1 MGGHPEDTPGPRLL
15 QAPAITC
22 DEPGSF
28 ARSVFQ
34 ERHPVLVRRIL
45 DAVPYG
51 PERRRGFAA
60 LLEESRSGTVAAL
73 PQGAP
78 DRAAW
83 EEWGEGRFGR
93 PWPELPFLWSESY
106 FYRRLL
112 DPAGYLAAGAWHGVD
127 PFAPFKDAELD
138 GPGFAADLAALDA
151 LPGLAPAER
160 ERTLLAAAVWGNQ
173 ADLGFTMVAGS
184 ADPEASGT
192 FVADESERLWSLL
205 DGGTVVVVA
214 DNSAREILAD
224 LALVDHLLA
233 SGRAREVQLLVKP
246 RPYYVSDATTQDVL
260 SCLRR
265 MTAAP
270 GAAGEAARIGGRL
283 LAALREGRLALVAH
297 PFACAPLGYRDMPD
311 DLRERFAAARLT
323 VMKGDL
329 NYRRLV
335 DDRLWPPTVPF
346 ADVTA
351 WFPGPL
357 ATLRTL
363 KSDTVTGLAPETVA
377 RLDAGGTAWRTS
389 GTHALVQVT
398 VPG

>member
-1 MGGHPEDTPGPRLL
+1 MGGHPEDTPGPRLP

-73 PQGAP
+73 PQDAP

-270 GAAGEAARIGGRL
+270 GETGEAARIGGRL

-297 PFACAPLGYRDMPD
+297 PFACAPLGYRDTPD

>member
-1 MGGHPEDTPGPRLL
+1 MGGHPEGLPGSALPP
-15 QAPAITC
+15 APPITC

-34 ERHPVLVRRIL
+34 DRHPVLVSRIL

-51 PERRRGFAA
+51 PERRRAFAA
-60 LLEESRSGTVAAL
+60 LLEESRSGTVAGL
-73 PQGAP
+73 PRDAP

-93 PWPELPFLWSESY
+93 PWAELPFLWSESY

-112 DPAGYLAAGAWHGVD
+112 DPAGYLAPGAWHGVD
-127 PFAPFKDAELD
+127 LFAPFKDAELD
-138 GPGFAADLAALDA
+138 GPGFTADLAALDE
-151 LPGLAPAER
+151 LPGLAPDDR
-160 ERTLLAAAVWGNQ
+160 EHVLLAAAVWGNQ
-173 ADLGFTMVAGS
+173 ADLGFTMVAE
-184 ADPEASGT
+184 AAAPEASGT
-192 FVADESERLWSLL
+192 FVADESVRLWSLL
-205 DGGTVVVVA
+205 DGGTVVVVT

-224 LALVDHLLA
+224 LALVDDLLA
-233 SGRAREVQLLVKP
+233 SGRAREVDLLVKP

-270 GAAGEAARIGGRL
+270 GEAARTGGRL
-283 LAALREGRLALVAH
+283 LAALREGRLTLTAH

-335 DDRLWPPTVPF
+335 DDRLWPATVPF

-351 WFPGPL
+351 WFPGPV

-363 KSDTVTGLAPETVA
+363 KSDTVAGLAPETVA

-389 GTHALVQVT
+389 GTHALIQVT

>member
-1 MGGHPEDTPGPRLL
+1 MGGHPEGTTGPALT
-15 QAPAITC
+15 QAPPITC
-22 DEPGSF
+22 AEPGSF
-28 ARSVFQ
+28 AGRVFT

-51 PERRRGFAA
+51 LERRRGFEA
-60 LLEESRSGTVAAL
+60 LLEETLSGTVAEL
-73 PQGAP
+73 PRDAP

-83 EEWGEGRFGR
+83 EEWGRDRFGR
-93 PWPELPFLWSESY
+93 PWLELPFLWSESY

-127 PFAPFKDAELD
+127 LFAPFKDAELD
-138 GPGFAADLAALDA
+138 GPGFAADLTALDA
-151 LPGLAPAER
+151 LPGRAPADR
-160 ERTLLAAAVWGNQ
+160 EHALLTAAVWGNQ
-173 ADLGFTMVAGS
+173 ADLGFTMVAEAGS
-184 ADPEASGT
+184 AAPGT
-192 FVADESERLWSLL
+192 LVADESERLWPLL
-205 DGGTVVVVA
+205 DGGTVVVVT
-214 DNSAREILAD
+214 DNSAREVLAD
-224 LALVDHLLA
+224 LALVDDLLA
-233 SGRAREVQLLVKP
+233 SGRAGEVHLLVKP

-265 MTAAP
+265 MAAAP
-270 GAAGEAARIGGRL
+270 GEAAHIAGRL
-283 LAALREGRLALVAH
+283 QEALRGGRLALTAH

-311 DLRERFAAARLT
+311 DLRERFAAAQLT

-335 DDRLWPPTVPF
+335 DDRHWPATVPF

-351 WFPGPL
+351 YFPGPV

-363 KSDTVTGLAPETVA
+363 KSDTVAGLAPQTVA
-377 RLDAGGTAWRTS
+377 RLDADGAAWRTS
-389 GTHALVQVT
+389 GAHALIQVA

>member
-1 MGGHPEDTPGPRLL
+1 MGGHPEGLPGSALPP
-15 QAPAITC
+15 APPITC

-34 ERHPVLVRRIL
+34 DRHPVLVSRIL

-51 PERRRGFAA
+51 PERRRAFAA
-60 LLEESRSGTVAAL
+60 LLEESRSGTVAGL
-73 PQGAP
+73 PRDAP

-93 PWPELPFLWSESY
+93 PWAELPFLWSESY

-112 DPAGYLAAGAWHGVD
+112 DPAGYLAPGAWHGVD
-127 PFAPFKDAELD
+127 LFAPFKDAELD
-138 GPGFAADLAALDA
+138 GPGFAADLAALDE
-151 LPGLAPAER
+151 LPGLAPDDR
-160 ERTLLAAAVWGNQ
+160 EHVLLAAAVWGNQ
-173 ADLGFTMVAGS
+173 ADLGFTMVAE
-184 ADPEASGT
+184 AAAPEASGT
-192 FVADESERLWSLL
+192 FVADESVRLWSLL
-205 DGGTVVVVA
+205 DGGTVVVVT

-224 LALVDHLLA
+224 LALVDDLLA
-233 SGRAREVQLLVKP
+233 SGRAREVDLLVKP

-270 GAAGEAARIGGRL
+270 GEAGRTGGRL
-283 LAALREGRLALVAH
+283 LAALREGRLTLTAH

-329 NYRRLV
+329 NYRRMV
-335 DDRLWPPTVPF
+335 DDRLWPATVPF

-351 WFPGPL
+351 WFPGPV

-363 KSDTVTGLAPETVA
+363 KSDTVAGLAPETVA

>member
-1 MGGHPEDTPGPRLL
+1 MGGHPHPDNTPGPALP
-15 QAPAITC
+15 QAPPITC

-45 DAVPYG
+45 EAVPYG
-51 PERRRGFAA
+51 PERHRAFAA
-60 LLEESRSGTVAAL
+60 LLEESRSGTVAPL
-73 PQGAP
+73 PRDAP
-78 DRAAW
+78 DLAAW

-127 PFAPFKDAELD
+127 LFAPFKDAELD
-138 GPGFAADLAALDA
+138 GPGFAADLAALDG

-160 ERTLLAAAVWGNQ
+160 EHALLAAAVWGNQ
-173 ADLGFTMVAGS
+173 ADLGFTMVADAAG
-184 ADPEASGT
+184 PEASGT
-192 FVADESERLWSLL
+192 LVADESERLWSLL
-205 DGGTVVVVA
+205 DGGTVVVVT
-214 DNSAREILAD
+214 DNSAREVLAD
-224 LALVDHLLA
+224 LALVDGLLA
-233 SGRAREVQLLVKP
+233 SGRADEVHLLVKP

-270 GAAGEAARIGGRL
+270 GEPARIGGRL
-283 LAALREGRLALVAH
+283 LAALREGRLTLAAH
-297 PFACAPLGYRDMPD
+297 PFACAPLGYRDMPG

-351 WFPGPL
+351 YFPGPV

-363 KSDTVTGLAPETVA
+363 KSDTVAGLAPETVA
-377 RLDAGGTAWRTS
+377 RLDAAGTAWRTS